1 MKYYSYNEYDPESP
15 LADEKGGYVVT
26 KSEKEILREYWPY
39 WYVRMCNKFGKE
51 EVDAKFS
58 KQDCIDDWIIV
69 NWAWESNNV
78 ES

>member
-15 LADEKGGYVVT
+15 MADEKGGYVVT
-26 KSEKEILREYWPY
+26 KSEAEILREYWPY
-39 WYVRMCNKFGKE
+39 WYDRMCKKFGQE

-69 NWAWESNNV
+69 NWAWESDNA
-78 ES
+78 